1 MATHNPKAKAPA
13 AKAPPRTITRDEPVA
28 AAPVERMPERDP
40 HVILNREG
48 KPINVDRIVTQNDD
62 RYALAGRG
70 VVAPDGW
77 VYAWRTVSIKNTP
90 ATQEIADDE
99 MRGWTP
105 VPANRHEGKIMP
117 RGHVGNVELGG
128 LMLKERPARA
138 EAISR
143 AAAERAAND
152 QLNISRSMTGL
163 MQRHSPDV
171 GSLFDQDDPAARR
184 ATGVKIER
192 IPMGDPNRSK
202 NYTYSLD
209 E

>member
-1 MATHNPKAKAPA
+1 MAVKAKAAPA
-13 AKAPPRTITRDEPVA
+13 RTITRDAPVV

-48 KPINVDRIVTQNDD
+48 KPINIDRITTQNDD
-62 RYALAGRG
+62 RYDLAGRG

-77 VYAWRTVSIKNTP
+77 VYAWRTVSIKGAP

-105 VPANRHEGKIMP
+105 VPASRHDGKIMP
-117 RGHVGNVELGG
+117 RGHVGNIELGG

-143 AAAERAAND
+143 AASTRAAND

-163 MQRHSPDV
+163 MQRHSPNVND
-171 GSLFDQDDPAARR
+171 LFDQADPAAKAASFVR
-184 ATGVKIER
+184 TER